1 MPKYQDEPERGSREH
16 ATITTLR
23 NHRDELG
30 KITDPKVHGAT
41 IDAMVRRIDDYDK
54 QHDAIT
60 DELGPR
66 IRALE
71 ARYDPLPKNDPQRA
85 SLEKQLI
92 AVNREWDR
100 RLAPLSKA
108 LHSDLRNIAK
118 NAAAPYRERERAFV
132 KNVKDVDKNLRSRQL
147 ADAFKARQQQHQPGK
162 DRDHER

>member
-16 ATITTLR
+16 AIITTLR
-23 NHRDELG
+23 NHREELG

-54 QHDAIT
+54 QHDAIA

-85 SLEKQLI
+85 PLEKQLV
-92 AVNREWDR
+92 AVNRVWHQ

-108 LHSDLRNIAK
+108 LHRDLDNIVEKAVE
-118 NAAAPYRERERAFV
+118 PYRARERALA
-132 KNVKDVDKNLRSRQL
+132 KNVQTVGKNLRSRQL
-147 ADAFKARQQQHQPGK
+147 AEAFRDRQAQNQPGK